1 MNKPALRG
9 SGWRSPRL
17 GAKPRFSQLALVVA
31 AVALFAGACS
41 SSDEPSTQPGASVT
55 APAPKGAGDTG
66 GGTLT
71 VFAAAS
77 LTESFTALGKAFEA
91 QHAGVTVKFSFA
103 GSSGLAQQLTNGAK
117 ADVFASADQANM
129 DKAVQGGVIDGQPA
143 VFATNKLA
151 IAVAPGNPKGIKS
164 FADLNKAGLTV
175 ITCAPQ
181 VPCGAAAKKV
191 ETAAGVTLKPKSE
204 EQDVKQVLNKV
215 ASGDADAGLVYVTDT
230 TSAAGK
236 VAKVDFPEAAQAINS
251 YPIAAVK
258 GGQSALAK
266 QFDDFVLGAE
276 GKTELTKAG
285 FGPAK

>member
-1 MNKPALRG
+1 MK
-9 SGWRSPRL
+9 
-17 GAKPRFSQLALVVA
+17 KLALVVA

-41 SSDEPSTQPGASVT
+41 SSDEPSTQTGGSSVT
-55 APAPKGAGDTG
+55 APAPKGAGNTG
-66 GGTLT
+66 GGSLT

-91 QHAGVTVKFSFA
+91 KHPGTTVKFSFA
-103 GSSGLAQQLTNGAK
+103 GSSGLVQQLTNGAK

-129 DKAVQGGVIDGQPA
+129 DKAVQGGVIDGQPT

-181 VPCGAAAKKV
+181 VPCGAATKKV
-191 ETAAGVTLKPKSE
+191 ETATGVTLKPKSE

-236 VAKVDFPEAAQAINS
+236 VDKVDFPEAAQAINS
-251 YPIAAVK
+251 YPIAVVK
-258 GGQSALAK
+258 GGQGALAK
-266 QFDDFVLGAE
+266 EFDDFVLGAE
-276 GKTELTKAG
+276 GKTELGKVG
-285 FGPAK
+285 FGPAQ

>member
-1 MNKPALRG
+1 L
-9 SGWRSPRL
+9 
-17 GAKPRFSQLALVVA
+17 SQLALAVA

-41 SSDEPSTQPGASVT
+41 SSDQPSTQSGGSSVT
-55 APAPKGAGDTG
+55 APAPKGTGDA

-77 LTESFTALGKAFEA
+77 LTESFTALGKEFEA
-91 QHAGVTVKFSFA
+91 AHSGVTVKFSFA
-103 GSSGLAQQLTNGAK
+103 GSSGLVQQLTNGAK

-129 DKAVQGGVIDGQPA
+129 DKAVQGGVIDGQPT

-175 ITCAPQ
+175 VTCAAQ
-181 VPCGAAAKKV
+181 VPCGSATKKV
-191 ETAAGVTLKPKSE
+191 ETSTGVTLKPKSE
-204 EQDVKQVLNKV
+204 EQDVKQVLAKV
-215 ASGDADAGLVYVTDT
+215 QSGDADAGLVYVTDA

-236 VAKVDFPEAAQAINS
+236 VDKVDFPEASGAINN
-251 YPIAAVK
+251 YPIAVVK

-266 QFDDFVLGAE
+266 EFDDFVLGTE
-276 GKTELTKAG
+276 GKAELVKVG
-285 FGPAK
+285 FGPAA

>member
-1 MNKPALRG
+1 MKKRF
-9 SGWRSPRL
+9 SGGRM
-17 GAKPRFSQLALVVA
+17 AKPRLSQLALAVA

-55 APAPKGAGDTG
+55 APAPKGAGNAG

-77 LTESFTALGKAFEA
+77 LTESFTALGKEFEA
-91 QHAGVTVKFSFA
+91 QHPGTTVKFSFA
-103 GSSGLAQQLTNGAK
+103 GSSTLVQQLTNGAK
-117 ADVFASADQANM
+117 ADVFAAADQATM
-129 DKAVQGGVIDGQPA
+129 DKANQGGVIDGQA
-143 VFATNKLA
+143 TVFATNKLA

-175 ITCAPQ
+175 VTCAPQ
-181 VPCGAAAKKV
+181 VPCGAATKKA
-191 ETAAGVTLKPKSE
+191 ETATGVTLKPKSE

-215 ASGDADAGLVYVTDT
+215 QSGDADAGLVYVTDA

-236 VAKVDFPEAAQAINS
+236 VDKVDFPQAGQAINS

-258 GGQSALAK
+258 GGQADLAH
-266 QFDDFVLGAE
+266 QFEEFVLGAQ
-276 GKTELTKAG
+276 GKSELTKAG
-285 FGPAK
+285 FGPAQ

>member
-1 MNKPALRG
+1 MK
-9 SGWRSPRL
+9 
-17 GAKPRFSQLALVVA
+17 KLALAVA

-41 SSDEPSTQPGASVT
+41 SSDEPSTQTGGSSVT
-55 APAPKGAGDTG
+55 APAPKGAAKTG
-66 GGTLT
+66 GGSLT

-77 LTESFTALGKAFEA
+77 LTESFTALGKEFEA
-91 QHAGVTVKFSFA
+91 QHPGVTVKFSFA
-103 GSSGLAQQLTNGAK
+103 GSSGLVQQLTNGAK

-129 DKAVQGGVIDGQPA
+129 DKAVQGGVIDGQPT

-191 ETAAGVTLKPKSE
+191 ETATGVTLKPKSE

-236 VAKVDFPEAAQAINS
+236 VDKVDFPEAAQAINS
-251 YPIAAVK
+251 YPIAVVK

-266 QFDDFVLGAE
+266 EFDDFVLGAD

-285 FGPAK
+285 FGSAR

>member
-1 MNKPALRG
+1 MT
-9 SGWRSPRL
+9 
-17 GAKPRFSQLALVVA
+17 QLALAVA

-55 APAPKGAGDTG
+55 APAPKGAAKAG

-91 QHAGVTVKFSFA
+91 KHPGVTVKFSFA
-103 GSSGLAQQLTNGAK
+103 GSSTLVQQLTNGAK
-117 ADVFASADQANM
+117 ADVFAAADQATM
-129 DKAVQGGVIDGQPA
+129 DKAAEDGVVDGQPA

-151 IAVAPGNPKGIKS
+151 IAVAPGNPKNIRT
-164 FADLNKAGLTV
+164 FADLNKAGLNV

-181 VPCGAAAKKV
+181 VPCGAATKKV
-191 ETAAGVTLKPKSE
+191 ETATGVTLKPKSE

-236 VAKVDFPEAAQAINS
+236 VDKVDFPQAAQAINS
-251 YPIAAVK
+251 YPIVAVK
-258 GGQSALAK
+258 GGQADLAR
-266 QFDDFVLGAE
+266 QFEEFVLGAE

-285 FGPAK
+285 FGPAR